1 MNRKGMTRRKW
12 LSVVIL
18 IAFLIVC
25 GTVYTYIKNLNQ
37 TVADTNI
44 AHMKELS
51 SHDSKAIETYINNV
65 WQQMEAVAERL
76 RLYDCKT
83 VEDAQV
89 RLNLEKTSLDFDE
102 IYLLDDDGKMYTA
115 SFIIADADK
124 EILQC
129 FREHPDRFAH
139 RTNGMRS
146 KFVESQREALWF
158 GIGIDDLRIGGVS
171 FVGIVVQSEINVIQ
185 DSLKIDS
192 YDGRG
197 YSSVI
202 DYEGNYIVN
211 INRVSSIGEQGNFFD
226 QLSAGT
232 VAGGQTVEDV
242 RDLVEREESFTLSYE
257 TPEGSGRILTVI
269 PLEEADWLF
278 MMDLSEDVFK
288 EQSHKLLVMAAVM
301 VGVVAVIFLVLV
313 RLIYSQSLA
322 AVRSKAEAQARSEFL
337 SNMSHEIRTPLNGL
351 VGLNH
356 LMKVNIDDNKK
367 LSEYLEKSANTAQ
380 YLLSL
385 VNDILDMS
393 KLQSG
398 HFEMSYGPLDLQRM
412 LEDVLSMQRENIAD
426 HGIQF
431 ETHQEFKAVCI
442 VGDELRIKQVLMNVL
457 SNAAK
462 FTPAGGRISLEVSQ
476 ELLGPDKVRTTIAVA
491 DTGIGISEEFQKK
504 IFHSFTQERTKNSE
518 SQKGT
523 GLGMAISY
531 LLMKQMRGDIRVESK
546 LGCGSTF
553 TIEFPA
559 PITEDVLCDSEEEQI
574 AGEQEEMQIGGLNI
588 LLAEDNELNAE
599 ILIEILKMQDFTV
612 THVENGKEAVEAFQ
626 KSAVGG
632 YDVILMDVQMPVMDG
647 YEATGVIRRMDRPD
661 AKQVV
666 IFACTAN
673 AFKEDQVQALESGMD
688 DFLPKPIDVQLLL
701 QKMRH
706 VRKQKKEGMSLC
718 DFGK

>member
-1 MNRKGMTRRKW
+1 MVHKGMTQRNW
-12 LSVVIL
+12 LSIVIL

-25 GTVYTYIKNLNQ
+25 GTVCTYIKNLNQ

-51 SHDSKAIETYINNV
+51 SHDSKAIETYLNNV

-83 VEDAQV
+83 IEDAQV

-115 SFIIADADK
+115 SFIIAGADE

-129 FREHPDRFAH
+129 FQEHPDRFAH

-158 GIGIDDLRIGGVS
+158 GIRIDNLRIGGAS

-232 VAGGQTVEDV
+232 IAGGWTTDSVK
-242 RDLVEREESFTLSYE
+242 ESVGRKESLTLSYK
-257 TPEGSGRILTVI
+257 TPEGNSRILTVI

-278 MMDLSEDVFK
+278 MMDLSGDVFQ

-301 VGVVAVIFLVLV
+301 VGVVAVIFLILV

-322 AVRSKAEAQARSEFL
+322 AVRSKAEARARSEFL

-356 LMKVNIDDNKK
+356 LMKVNIDNKK
-367 LSEYLEKSANTAQ
+367 QLADHLEKSANTAQ

-398 HFEMSYGPLDLQRM
+398 HFEMSNCPFDLERM
-412 LEDVLSMQRENIAD
+412 IDDVLSMQRENLAN

-431 ETHQEFKAVCI
+431 EIRREIRSANI

-462 FTPAGGRISLEVSQ
+462 FTPAGGKISLTASQ
-476 ELLGPDKVRTTIAVA
+476 ELLRADEVRTTIAVA

-504 IFHSFTQERTKNSE
+504 IFNSFTQERTKNSE

-559 PITEDVLCDSEEEQI
+559 SIAEDAPCASEAEQLVD
-574 AGEQEEMQIGGLNI
+574 EQEEIQIGGLNI

-599 ILIEILKMQDFTV
+599 ILAEILRMQDCTV

-647 YEATGVIRRMDRPD
+647 YEATSAIRKIDRPD
-661 AKQVV
+661 AKQVL

-673 AFKEDQVQALESGMD
+673 AFKEDQVQALKSGMD
-688 DFLPKPIDVQLLL
+688 DFLPKPIDVHLLL

-706 VRKQKKEGMSLC
+706 VRKRMKWEE
-718 DFGK
+718 